1 MAALVFQEL
10 LKLEQET
17 GSQWKALGEARTS
30 AGQVCQL
37 IEQAAAEP
45 VQQMSSDG
53 SLVVFGSL
61 ARGEWTVGSDVD
73 WALLIDGL
81 AAPEH
86 YECSLEIERALSE
99 LTFQD
104 QPLIPPGSTGTFGQL
119 VFSHDL
125 VHALGGE
132 PDTNVNTTRRLLLLL
147 ESTAIGDASA
157 HSRTIRSVLRRY
169 LLDDLRTKPEEGSR
183 VPRFL
188 VNDIVRFW
196 RTMCVDFGAKH
207 WQQSGKKWGIRNIK
221 LRMSRKLLFVSGLL
235 MALGCDKVGSRHAQ
249 TEDEVLER
257 LIHSAELPP
266 LEVVVSELATWGLN
280 QKASEL
286 VSVYDEFLLS
296 MNHPAK
302 RAALNEVKPQ
312 DAADHQVFLEF
323 REISQRFQKLLTAMF
338 FEAETRLSE
347 LVREYGVF

>member
-1 MAALVFQEL
+1 MAAQSFQAL
-10 LKLEQET
+10 LTLEQAT
-17 GSQWKALGEARTS
+17 GAQWKALSEARES
-30 AGQVCQL
+30 AGQVCRL

-45 VQQMSSDG
+45 VKQFSSDG

-81 AAPEH
+81 VVPEH
-86 YECSLEIERALSE
+86 YECSLQIERALSE
-99 LTFQD
+99 LTFQG

-147 ESTAIGDASA
+147 ESAAIGDASA

-169 LLDDLRTKPEEGSR
+169 LLDDVRTKPEEGSR

-207 WQQSGKKWGIRNIK
+207 WQQSGKKWGVRNIK

-235 MALGCDKVGSRHAQ
+235 MALGCDNVRSKDAQ
-249 TEDEVLER
+249 IEDEVLGR
-257 LIHSAELPP
+257 LIHSAGLPP
-266 LEVVVSELATWGLN
+266 LEVLASELAFWGLSR
-280 QKASEL
+280 QASEI
-286 VSVYDEFLLS
+286 VSVYDEFLLG
-296 MNHPAK
+296 MNDPA
-302 RAALNEVKPQ
+302 RRTALNDVKPQ
-312 DAADHQVFLEF
+312 DAASHQVFLEF
-323 REISQRFQKLLTAMF
+323 RKISQRFQKLLTGVF
-338 FEAETRLSE
+338 FDAGTRLSE